1 MKNCQSCTNKV
12 RNSYT
17 YCYECNSKRNDN
29 LSSSFASNTIY
40 KKTPIPKTVRNCLW
54 INYFKNKREDKCQ
67 CCLRET
73 ISISNFHAG
82 HIISEF
88 KGGTTPYGGTRL
100 GSCALSVYGTYTNT
114 GGVYYSNLNGQG
126 LVLWSQ
132 VGNAPVGVQS
142 SANYNYATS
151 VNSSYQFEAMIPII

>member
-17 YCYECNSKRNDN
+17 YCYDCNNKRNDN
-29 LSSSFASNTIY
+29 LFTTFESNTIY

-88 KGGTTPYGGTRL
+88 KGGTTTLDNLRPICQLCNLSMGTQ
-100 GSCALSVYGTYTNT
+100 NMDDFIKKF
-114 GGVYYSNLNGQG
+114 NLHYFN
-126 LVLWSQ
+126 
-132 VGNAPVGVQS
+132 
-142 SANYNYATS
+142 
-151 VNSSYQFEAMIPII
+151 

>member
-1 MKNCQSCTNKV
+1 MYMKNCQSCTNKV

-17 YCYECNSKRNDN
+17 YCYDCNSKRNDN

-82 HIISEF
+82 HIISEL
-88 KGGTTPYGGTRL
+88 KGGTTTLDNLRPICQLCNLSMGTQ
-100 GSCALSVYGTYTNT
+100 NMDDFINKF
-114 GGVYYSNLNGQG
+114 NLH
-126 LVLWSQ
+126 
-132 VGNAPVGVQS
+132 
-142 SANYNYATS
+142 Y
-151 VNSSYQFEAMIPII
+151 FI

>member
-1 MKNCQSCTNKV
+1 MYMKNCQSCTNKV

-17 YCYECNSKRNDN
+17 YCYDCNSKRNDN
-29 LSSSFASNTIY
+29 LSTSFKSNTIY

-88 KGGTTPYGGTRL
+88 KGGTTTLDNLRPICQLCNLSMGTQ
-100 GSCALSVYGTYTNT
+100 NMDDFIKKF
-114 GGVYYSNLNGQG
+114 NLHYFN
-126 LVLWSQ
+126 
-132 VGNAPVGVQS
+132 
-142 SANYNYATS
+142 
-151 VNSSYQFEAMIPII
+151 